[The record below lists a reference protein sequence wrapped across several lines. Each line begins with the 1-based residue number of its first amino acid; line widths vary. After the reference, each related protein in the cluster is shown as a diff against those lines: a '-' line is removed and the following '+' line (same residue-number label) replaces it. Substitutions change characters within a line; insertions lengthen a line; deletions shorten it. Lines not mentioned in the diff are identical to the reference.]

1 MPRKPTNYKKLYQES
16 NQLFKEQQ
24 INVEFA
30 IQKLN
35 EFENRYKNL
44 NKEFG
49 KAVEVN
55 KQFQE
60 TIVQQRGIIH
70 YLETQVRILDK
81 KLTEMEKE

>member
-30 IQKLN
+30 IQKLD
-35 EFENRYKNL
+35 EIENKHKNL
-44 NKEFG
+44 NEEFS
-49 KAVEVN
+49 KAVAIN